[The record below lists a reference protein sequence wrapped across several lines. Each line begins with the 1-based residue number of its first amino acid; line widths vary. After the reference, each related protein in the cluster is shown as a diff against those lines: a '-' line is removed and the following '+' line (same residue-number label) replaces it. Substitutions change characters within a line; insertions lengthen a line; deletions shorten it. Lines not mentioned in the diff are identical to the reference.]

1 MTKPARPSTAFCTQ
15 VRVRYQDT
23 DAAGVVYYANHLAY
37 FEVARVELLRALGM
51 PINEVQRRGV
61 VLPVIETRCRYLR
74 PALLDDLLDVYL
86 WPTELGH
93 VRFAFAYEIRRGD
106 ELVATGSTRHAVV
119 DHACGR
125 AVPVPEWIGTLFHRM
140 AELEQKG

>member
-1 MTKPARPSTAFCTQ
+1 MTRSARPSTAFCTQ

-37 FEVARVELLRALGM
+37 FEVARVDLLRALGL
-51 PINEVQRRGV
+51 PIKEVQRRGV
-61 VLPVIETRCRYLR
+61 VLPVIEAHCRYLR

-93 VRFAFAYEIRRGD
+93 VRFAFSYEIRRGD

-119 DHACGR
+119 EHSSGR
-125 AVPVPEWIGTLFHRM
+125 AVHVPEWIGELFHRM

>member
-1 MTKPARPSTAFCTQ
+1 MTQPDRPPDAFRTQ

-37 FEVARVELLRALGM
+37 FEVARVDLLRALGM
-51 PINEVQRRGV
+51 SINEVQRRGV
-61 VLPVIETRCRYLR
+61 VMPAIDAHCRYLR
-74 PALLDDLLDVYL
+74 PALLDDLLDVWL
-86 WPTELGH
+86 WPTELGR

-119 DHACGR
+119 DQASGR
-125 AVPVPEWIGTLFHRM
+125 AVPVPGWIGELFGRM
-140 AELEQKG
+140 SELEHKG